1 MNSRWD
7 RAIKAGKIETPIL
20 SCKNGVQS
28 ELLRGRACMMF
39 VAMLR
44 YLTLR
49 KQNIIVSLA
58 LVSLLM
64 MFDDNRGTVLFISPR
79 WFVLCVLMGPSGLGE
94 EILVVTHAWVF
105 VAA

>member
-1 MNSRWD
+1 MDSRWD

-28 ELLRGRACMMF
+28 DLLRGRACMMF

-44 YLTLR
+44 DLTLR

-64 MFDDNRGTVLFISPR
+64 MFDDNGGRFCLFLRGG
-79 WFVLCVLMGPSGLGE
+79 LCCVCS
-94 EILVVTHAWVF
+94 WVQ
-105 VAA
+105 VASARRF